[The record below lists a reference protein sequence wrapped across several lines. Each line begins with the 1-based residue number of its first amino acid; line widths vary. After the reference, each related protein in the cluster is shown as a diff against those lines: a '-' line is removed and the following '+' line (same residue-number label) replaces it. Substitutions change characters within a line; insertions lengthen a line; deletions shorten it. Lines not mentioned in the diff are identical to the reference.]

1 MKNIYFYLF
10 ALLSFA
16 FIFNLDFFYEKE
28 FENKIESKYAITSIK
43 QDSLQ
48 LSNNDT
54 TFWFKV
60 TDSVIKKKHVNDSI
74 TIVIFVK

>member
-1 MKNIYFYLF
+1 MKDFYFYLI
-10 ALLSFA
+10 A
-16 FIFNLDFFYEKE
+16 FSGFWIIFNLNTFDNEY
-28 FENKIESKYAITSIK
+28 ENKNERKYNIVGIK

-60 TDSVIKKKHVNDSI
+60 TESVINKKHVNDSI